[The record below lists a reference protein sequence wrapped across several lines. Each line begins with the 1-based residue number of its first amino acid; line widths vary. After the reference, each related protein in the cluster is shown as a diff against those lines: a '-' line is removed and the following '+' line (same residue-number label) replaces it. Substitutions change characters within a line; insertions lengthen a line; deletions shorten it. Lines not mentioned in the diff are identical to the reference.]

1 MRLRTPLRLVA
12 LPAVTVWFEKFYFHK
27 VCSTLFFSL
36 SSVAFC
42 SFSVAF
48 FSMASVYCI
57 GRNGQMDGWE
67 GHGTELK
74 ASTQH
79 DRASMHAAWLYQNVS
94 SHSIAPFRSFVDL
107 PNRRRFLLGH

>member
-1 MRLRTPLRLVA
+1 
-12 LPAVTVWFEKFYFHK
+12 
-27 VCSTLFFSL
+27 
-36 SSVAFC
+36 
-42 SFSVAF
+42 
-48 FSMASVYCI
+48 
-57 GRNGQMDGWE
+57 MDGWE